1 MKRLYLVALMLFVM
15 LSFSCKKF
23 IRQQEEKAA
32 LNIITNGK
40 WYVEQ
45 YVQNDSD
52 ITTSFSGYLFKFDA
66 NGIVTGAN
74 DSISSKGSWVPDVPS
89 KTISSIFPSAS
100 APVSLLNGTWKI
112 KDSYNDLVVASY
124 TDTTLKTSNALR
136 LRKQ

>member
-1 MKRLYLVALMLFVM
+1 MKRLYISILVLFVA

-23 IRQQEEKAA
+23 IQQQEEKAA
-32 LNIITNGK
+32 INIITNGK

-52 ITTSFSGYLFKFDA
+52 VTASFSGYLFKFDA

-74 DSISSKGSWVPDVPS
+74 DSVSEKGLWTPDIAS
-89 KTISSIFPSAS
+89 KTISSTFPSAN

-124 TDTTLKTSNALR
+124 TDTTLKTSNTLR